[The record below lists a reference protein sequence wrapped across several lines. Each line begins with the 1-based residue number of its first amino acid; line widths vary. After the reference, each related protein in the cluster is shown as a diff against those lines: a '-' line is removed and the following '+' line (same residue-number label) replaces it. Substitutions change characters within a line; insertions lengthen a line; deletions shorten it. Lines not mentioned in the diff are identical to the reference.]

1 MHQPTTKAPL
11 QNFVQHHHHN
21 DNEHTYH
28 LIAFRYVAAYKYI
41 QKFWKQTIARDASLC
56 YVIITLFYITLTLQ
70 IMLLLNF
77 TYQDISIIFLSPQG
91 MDYSAYAR
99 SQSEPALQYNTG
111 SDWLSPYTEWSQQG
125 FQMQCSKVWCFYD
138 SVILKQC
145 KSLMPDSKTHGHCAL
160 VS

>member
-1 MHQPTTKAPL
+1 M
-11 QNFVQHHHHN
+11 
-21 DNEHTYH
+21 
-28 LIAFRYVAAYKYI
+28 LICTNPPPRLHYKTLCNTI
-41 QKFWKQTIARDASLC
+41 TIIIMNIRITWLHSDMLQKFWKQTIARDASLC

-70 IMLLLNF
+70 IMLLLNVI
-77 TYQDISIIFLSPQG
+77 YPDISIIFLSPRG
-91 MDYSAYAR
+91 MDYSVYAR

-125 FQMQCSKVWCFYD
+125 FQMQCSKEWCFYD